1 MEQKTTEF
9 KEPGTFPKPG
19 TIGRG
24 IRFIIGLFLL
34 YFFAKTL
41 IGYRSYISL
50 NLPSGLWWIGAIVSF
65 YFLPNVVNIGFTRS
79 WGRWPQVVALLLALA
94 ATTFDILQ
102 YGKVWGPA
110 LGLLIWVLMV
120 FVLGYLGL
128 SLVLAAIMALP
139 G

>member
-1 MEQKTTEF
+1 
-9 KEPGTFPKPG
+9 
-19 TIGRG
+19 
-24 IRFIIGLFLL
+24 LL